1 MKEVASGSP
10 KGSREGS
17 RGLVRVYTGD
27 GKGKT
32 TAALGQALRAASQGK
47 RVLIIQFMK
56 GQETGELRA
65 ISQSGLPIHIQ
76 RFGRPFFLQK
86 RLKSGPSR
94 TGESLDI
101 LLARQGLETLEKNM
115 KGGLY
120 ELIILDEINMAM
132 DFGLLEVREV
142 LRVIGQRPSDL
153 CLILTGRNAPPQVM
167 EAADSVTVLREL
179 KHHYRSE
186 RKPKKG
192 IEF

>member
-1 MKEVASGSP
+1 MKDVASDSTKSP
-10 KGSREGS
+10 MEGY

-65 ISQSGLPIHIQ
+65 ISRSGLPIHVE
-76 RFGRPFFLQK
+76 RFGRPVFLQPPPHS
-86 RLKSGPSR
+86 RPSR

-101 LLARQGLETLEKNM
+101 LLAHQGLETLEKNM

-120 ELIILDEINMAM
+120 QLIILDEINMAL
-132 DFGLLEVREV
+132 DFGLLEVEEV
-142 LRVIGQRPSDL
+142 LTVIGQRPSDL
-153 CLILTGRNAPPQVM
+153 CLILTGRNAPAEIMQ
-167 EAADSVTVLREL
+167 AADSVTLLREL
-179 KHHYRSE
+179 KHHYRAGG
-186 RKPKKG
+186 KPKKG